1 MAYTP
6 HVNGPAL
13 ISVGAQGT
21 SGDLYPVGYTDAGP
35 QISIEF
41 FAEPIIADNGGPS
54 IPVDY
59 QEMGKMAKIQMAL
72 VVYDHD
78 IFQSWF
84 TNNQSGST
92 SGTIP
97 ELGNLI
103 FANTDGLRVVIAS
116 PIDAVPW
123 RFYYCKV
130 DDVSQRPGTKYTTYN
145 VSLTA
150 VPWIYNDLPEDK
162 VLWDHV
168 AA

>member
-21 SGDLYPVGYTDAGP
+21 AGGLYPVGYTDAGP

-41 FAEPIIADNGGPS
+41 FVEPIIADNGGPN

-59 QEMGKMAKIQMAL
+59 QQMGKMAKINMAL
-72 VVYDHD
+72 VVYDQTVFSD
-78 IFQSWF
+78 WL
-84 TNNQSGST
+84 TNSQGGSA
-92 SGTIP
+92 GGDIP

-103 FANTDGLRVVIAS
+103 FANNGGFRLVIAS
-116 PIDAVPW
+116 PIDALPW
-123 RFYYCKV
+123 RFFYCKV

-145 VSLTA
+145 VAITA
-150 VPWIYNDLPEDK
+150 VPWIYNDYPTDK
-162 VLWDHV
+162 ELWDHT